1 MRGRDAKTFY
11 RPLLG
16 LLLLGVPLR
25 GLSQAAIQET
35 PAQPDTSSL
44 DTMAATLPLDPATL
58 QALRQSIDAR
68 DYANVERLLLAAIDQ
83 APHSAGAARLLAF
96 TGSVYFLNQDYLH
109 AAVAWKKSD
118 AIAPLDPHL
127 QFSLA
132 MAYVRINRP
141 DWARAQLETLAAKNP
156 ADALYPYWLGR
167 LDYDAQHFEDA
178 FAHFQH
184 AIALNP
190 GMARAY
196 DSIGLCYYRN
206 NLNDEAMASFKK
218 AIDLDKGSAHPS
230 PWPYLDLAI
239 TQQFLD
245 QVANAETNLREAIR
259 IDPDLAQAHFQ
270 LGTVFESLG
279 RLDTAMLELQEAAR
293 LNAAYPEPHMAMA
306 RVYNQLGKKSEA
318 QEQVKIYL
326 RLHAHETP

>member
-1 MRGRDAKTFY
+1 M
-11 RPLLG
+11 LG
-16 LLLLGVPLR
+16 LLLLGVPLH
-25 GLSQAAIQET
+25 GHGQAAIEQS
-35 PAQPDTSSL
+35 PAQAETTSL
-44 DTMAATLPLDPATL
+44 QALAATLPLDPATL
-58 QALRQSIDAR
+58 QALRQSIDAH
-68 DYANVERLLLAAIDQ
+68 DYANVERLLLAAIDK

-118 AIAPLDPHL
+118 AIAPLDPRL

-132 MAYVRINRP
+132 MAYIRIHRP
-141 DWARAQLETLAAKNP
+141 DWARAQLESLAAKNP

-167 LDYDAQHFEDA
+167 LDYDAERFEDA

-184 AIALNP
+184 AIALDP

-196 DSIGLCYYRN
+196 DSLGLCYYRN
-206 NLNDEAMASFKK
+206 NLNDEAIASFKK
-218 AIDLDKGSAHPS
+218 AIELDRSSAHPS

-245 QVANAETNLREAIR
+245 QVTDAETNLREAIR
-259 IDPDLAQAHFQ
+259 IDPNLAQAHFQ
-270 LGTVFESLG
+270 LGTVLESLG
-279 RLDTAMLELQEAAR
+279 RLDAAIVELQEAAR
-293 LNAAYPEPHMAMA
+293 LNAAYAEPHMAMA
-306 RVYNQLGKKSEA
+306 RVYNQLGKKPEA

-326 RLHAHETP
+326 HLHAHETP